1 MFFGIFPA
9 DSASSNFA
17 RYAIVYAS
25 MSSIVGEPYLIYHAL
40 DEMYYINHVHGTNS
54 DLKVTCKEIYG

>member
-1 MFFGIFPA
+1 MFFGIFPV

-25 MSSIVGEPYLIYHAL
+25 MSSIVGEPYLFYQAL
-40 DEMYYINHVHGTNS
+40 DERHYINHVHRRK
-54 DLKVTCKEIYG
+54 L